1 VRIAFD
7 SSGLKTFVLSNAA
20 TQTDDRGE
28 YRIAGISPGRYYI
41 RAESPGTAISN
52 ELLQRMGRPPVSGG
66 AYAAMYYPG
75 VGDVSG
81 ASLVEARDSEEI
93 GGINFV
99 LPRLQTFKIH
109 GHVLD
114 VNGKPPARPVSDAE
128 DKKPP
133 IRPMLGVMPIQ
144 PDFTTSTSMSF
155 TPYCGTSPKCENPD
169 GSFELTDIAPGYYW
183 ITAQILEP
191 LTRELGQQLQTP
203 GADPF
208 LLPQPQRAVAAVRVT
223 NSDVDGVELKFYPNL
238 FIAGRVLVDDSALST
253 LPESDSIKIGIR
265 QLFAAIWGPEQN
277 AVLNAE
283 GRFSTGN
290 LLPGEYS
297 VDVRGLPPGV
307 FLVDARLGD
316 RDVST
321 DVIRILAPQSDEL
334 NIRLSA
340 KSGSVNGVVVDSA
353 SKPVSNAVIVLV
365 PVNEVNRPD
374 RFKTTTARNDGRFQI
389 EGIAPGDYSAFSWEA
404 LDDNAWFDPNVVRQF
419 EPKGK
424 SVHVV
429 ASSNEELQL
438 TQIPAASN

>member
-1 VRIAFD
+1 
-7 SSGLKTFVLSNAA
+7 
-20 TQTDDRGE
+20 
-28 YRIAGISPGRYYI
+28 
-41 RAESPGTAISN
+41 
-52 ELLQRMGRPPVSGG
+52 
-66 AYAAMYYPG
+66 
-75 VGDVSG
+75 
-81 ASLVEARDSEEI
+81 
-93 GGINFV
+93 
-99 LPRLQTFKIH
+99 
-109 GHVLD
+109 
-114 VNGKPPARPVSDAE
+114 
-128 DKKPP
+128 
-133 IRPMLGVMPIQ
+133 
-144 PDFTTSTSMSF
+144 
-155 TPYCGTSPKCENPD
+155 
-169 GSFELTDIAPGYYW
+169 
-183 ITAQILEP
+183 
-191 LTRELGQQLQTP
+191 
-203 GADPF
+203 
-208 LLPQPQRAVAAVRVT
+208 
-223 NSDVDGVELKFYPNL
+223 
-238 FIAGRVLVDDSALST
+238 
-253 LPESDSIKIGIR
+253 
-265 QLFAAIWGPEQN
+265 
-277 AVLNAE
+277 
-283 GRFSTGN
+283 
-290 LLPGEYS
+290 

>member
-1 VRIAFD
+1 
-7 SSGLKTFVLSNAA
+7 
-20 TQTDDRGE
+20 
-28 YRIAGISPGRYYI
+28 
-41 RAESPGTAISN
+41 
-52 ELLQRMGRPPVSGG
+52 
-66 AYAAMYYPG
+66 
-75 VGDVSG
+75 
-81 ASLVEARDSEEI
+81 
-93 GGINFV
+93 
-99 LPRLQTFKIH
+99 
-109 GHVLD
+109 
-114 VNGKPPARPVSDAE
+114 
-128 DKKPP
+128 
-133 IRPMLGVMPIQ
+133 
-144 PDFTTSTSMSF
+144 MSF

-191 LTRELGQQLQTP
+191 LTPELRQQLQTP

-340 KSGSVNGVVVDSA
+340 KSGSDNGVVVDSA